1 MHILKNGMLC
11 FACFILIH
19 FIAFSVQHYPKVDE
33 SEISKSVFAD
43 TKGGAGGKIIR
54 VTNLK
59 ANGEGSLRHALK
71 VQGPRIIVFEVGGV
85 IDLAKNGMAIHEPH
99 VTIAGQTAPSPGI
112 TIIRG
117 GISIRTHDVIIKHL
131 MVRPGDAGEP
141 KKSGWETDGISTS
154 GGEAYNILIDHCS
167 VTWATDENLS
177 VSGSRLKG
185 PDSTS
190 HRVTVSNCLVA
201 EGLSHSTHRSGEHSK
216 GSLIHDNC
224 RNIVINRNLYAHNMR
239 RNPYYKTAAT
249 GIIANN
255 LIYNPGK
262 GAIHS
267 YWVEHEWEGHPEPP
281 PARISIVGNVL
292 VPGPDTQAE
301 SFVSANH
308 AELYIKDN
316 QIKGNVDDLQ
326 MTSGSFSEDEN
337 PTVWSDEMN
346 VLNSSKV
353 FSYVLSNA
361 GARPASRDSVD
372 QRIINSVRTREGSI
386 IDSQEEVGGYPD
398 LEPVH
403 RKLTIPDQNIQE
415 WLEKMA
421 EEVER

>member
-11 FACFILIH
+11 FACFTLIH
-19 FIAFSVQHYPKVDE
+19 FIAFSTNHCPKVDK

-43 TKGGAGGKIIR
+43 TKGGAGGEIIR

-59 ANGEGSLRHALK
+59 AKGEGSLRHALK

-85 IDLAKNGMAIHEPH
+85 IDLAKNGIVIYEPR

-201 EGLSHSTHRSGEHSK
+201 EGLSHSTHRSGEHS
-216 GSLIHDNC
+216 
-224 RNIVINRNLYAHNMR
+224 A
-239 RNPYYKTAAT
+239 
-249 GIIANN
+249 
-255 LIYNPGK
+255 
-262 GAIHS
+262 
-267 YWVEHEWEGHPEPP
+267 
-281 PARISIVGNVL
+281 
-292 VPGPDTQAE
+292 
-301 SFVSANH
+301 
-308 AELYIKDN
+308 
-316 QIKGNVDDLQ
+316 
-326 MTSGSFSEDEN
+326 
-337 PTVWSDEMN
+337 
-346 VLNSSKV
+346 
-353 FSYVLSNA
+353 SNA
-361 GARPASRDSVD
+361 SRLCGGTCEHARSS
-372 QRIINSVRTREGSI
+372 
-386 IDSQEEVGGYPD
+386 
-398 LEPVH
+398 
-403 RKLTIPDQNIQE
+403 
-415 WLEKMA
+415 
-421 EEVER
+421 